1 VLPAFNCD
9 WEEDDLG
16 LSAGG
21 GTGGGGEGVR
31 VGRGRALSLSA
42 CGKLEDLPV
51 NKPFRR
57 WFALRVLLL
66 VGGIDGPARE
76 FEFEFEPVRGS
87 CFSVTTVSSI
97 PVGVPTFFRADSFWC
112 KYLASASNLRE
123 AKDSKKKHSCFINI
137 TRVNCSTNEMRTSPL
152 PPDSGVR
159 SHCTLPITGD

>member
-1 VLPAFNCD
+1 MVMPAFNCE
-9 WEEDDLG
+9 WEEDNLG

-42 CGKLEDLPV
+42 CAKLEDLPV

-66 VGGIDGPARE
+66 VGGIDGPACE
-76 FEFEFEPVRGS
+76 LEFEPVRGS

-112 KYLASASNLRE
+112 KYLASASNLRK
-123 AKDSKKKHSCFINI
+123 AKKKIAKKSI
-137 TRVNCSTNEMRTSPL
+137 RVSLISL
-152 PPDSGVR
+152 G
-159 SHCTLPITGD
+159 